1 MFGWEWQYTPYIP
14 LLWAAALSMTI
25 IGLFAWRNRGAT
37 GARSFSVLMFASALW
52 AVTYAFQIA
61 GANEVTIGFWA
72 DVNHI
77 PVTVAPVAWFWLSL
91 QFTTYKRFATRRL
104 LAVFVTIAIV
114 YLTFVFTNSWHSL
127 VRGPIEPTIVADG
140 ALVIS
145 EHSFGPVFWLHTA
158 YSYLLILLGIGL
170 FVQLLIWSPAVYRRQ
185 ASLLI
190 LGGAVA
196 VGTSAVYHT
205 GLSPIP
211 YVDITPFGFAIT
223 GIIFFIAIYQYQLF
237 DLTPIARSF
246 VIDRLEEGVVVLD
259 PQYRI
264 VDMNVA
270 AQSLLLPP
278 DATAIGERVDV
289 LLPTAVCQSQFDG
302 FVPMTTKDGSA
313 RSLGDERVRM
323 TNEPP
328 NMAESTQ
335 AVNKVERKNSVKAV
349 LDSPETASE
358 TQHTALIAVEHDM
371 ETTYVQIS
379 TTPIV
384 DARDDL
390 VGYSMVL
397 HDMTQTYQ
405 LQSELQ
411 RSAKKLQRSN
421 EDLEA
426 FAGAV
431 SHDLRAPLRAIDW
444 NLERLEDGIEHSSE
458 QSELAKTAKENTEA
472 AQEMIHALLSYAKVG
487 GPETSF
493 EHVDCNVVVNRVLS
507 RLQFD
512 IQNADATV
520 KYEELPTV
528 TGSSHLLEL
537 LFQNLLSN
545 ALTYSDETNPEIEIS
560 ATTIRDGHK
569 IHISDNGV
577 GIDPDAIP
585 YVFDIFYQVD
595 PANTDGGT
603 GMGLAICKKI
613 VESHNGEIT
622 VDSTPGVGTTVTLY
636 FPQNTEPFLSSQPQ

>member
-1 MFGWEWQYTPYIP
+1 
-14 LLWAAALSMTI
+14 
-25 IGLFAWRNRGAT
+25 
-37 GARSFSVLMFASALW
+37 
-52 AVTYAFQIA
+52 
-61 GANEVTIGFWA
+61 
-72 DVNHI
+72 
-77 PVTVAPVAWFWLSL
+77 
-91 QFTTYKRFATRRL
+91 
-104 LAVFVTIAIV
+104 
-114 YLTFVFTNSWHSL
+114 
-127 VRGPIEPTIVADG
+127 
-140 ALVIS
+140 
-145 EHSFGPVFWLHTA
+145 
-158 YSYLLILLGIGL
+158 
-170 FVQLLIWSPAVYRRQ
+170 
-185 ASLLI
+185 
-190 LGGAVA
+190 
-196 VGTSAVYHT
+196 
-205 GLSPIP
+205 
-211 YVDITPFGFAIT
+211 
-223 GIIFFIAIYQYQLF
+223 
-237 DLTPIARSF
+237 
-246 VIDRLEEGVVVLD
+246 
-259 PQYRI
+259 
-264 VDMNVA
+264 
-270 AQSLLLPP
+270 
-278 DATAIGERVDV
+278 
-289 LLPTAVCQSQFDG
+289 
-302 FVPMTTKDGSA
+302 
-313 RSLGDERVRM
+313 VRM

-335 AVNKVERKNSVKAV
+335 AVNKVERTNSVKAV
-349 LDSPETASE
+349 VDSPETASE

-405 LQSELQ
+405 LQSKLQ